1 MKRTGNRGK
10 LGIPKFESPKVTEV
24 IAKSDPPVKM
34 FLILSDESDESDENP
49 HKTDPCEISSP

>member
-10 LGIPKFESPKVTEV
+10 LGIPKFESPKVSEV
-24 IAKSDPPVKM
+24 IAKSDPPVKR
-34 FLILSDESDESDENP
+34 FLILSDESDENP